1 MTTSTTSRREL
12 LTRAGVELLED
23 SGPDALSTR
32 KVATRAG
39 TTTMAVYTEFGS
51 ISGLIASIV
60 DYGFGLLNDALAAI
74 PSTNDPVADLHRVSE
89 QYRAFALAH
98 PHLYRVMYAVGPVG
112 GYVRNGP
119 ELLQGSP
126 AFGVHLRA
134 VRRVVDTAP
143 PDDRPDAFDLAV
155 QIWAS
160 VHGVV
165 LIELSGFL
173 ASIEAQDPPDVLHS
187 VVDGLVGATLSRHPV
202 R

>member
-60 DYGFGLLNDALAAI
+60 DHGFGLLNDALAAI
-74 PSTNDPVADLHRVSE
+74 PSTDDPVADLHRVSD

-119 ELLQGSP
+119 ELLQGAP

-134 VRRVVDTAP
+134 VRRAV
-143 PDDRPDAFDLAV
+143 DDRPDAFDLAV

-173 ASIEAQDPPDVLHS
+173 ASIEAQNPPDVLHS